1 MNQLVA
7 IAYPDMATAERVRQE
22 LVRAA
27 DEGLARLEDAVV
39 VARTPDGKVKLHQ
52 LRSMAKHGAAVG
64 AAGGAAIGLLF
75 LAPLL
80 GAAIGAVAGGVGGKL
95 SEEGVDD
102 LFMKDLGA
110 RLRPG
115 AAALIVLGSTEAREE
130 LIERV
135 KPYGG
140 EVVQTSLSW
149 DVEEELRDALGS
161 HAANVRGEAPDVTVP
176 PQPMPPKGST

>member
-1 MNQLVA
+1 M
-7 IAYPDMATAERVRQE
+7 DTAERVRQE

-27 DEGLARLEDAVV
+27 EEGLARLEDAVV
-39 VARTPDGKVKLHQ
+39 VERTLDGKVKLHQ

-115 AAALIVLGSTEAREE
+115 AAAVIVLG
-130 LIERV
+130 V
-135 KPYGG
+135 PG
-140 EVVQTSLSW
+140 
-149 DVEEELRDALGS
+149 
-161 HAANVRGEAPDVTVP
+161 RG
-176 PQPMPPKGST
+176 KGWTRAWRRSA

>member
-1 MNQLVA
+1 VNQLLA

-22 LVRAA
+22 LIRAA

-39 VARTPDGKVKLHQ
+39 VERAPDGTVKLHQ
-52 LRSMAKHGAAVG
+52 LRSTAKRGVGIG

-80 GAAIGAVAGGVGGKL
+80 GAAIGAAGGLVGGL
-95 SEEGVDD
+95 SDGGVDD

-115 AAALIVLGSTEAREE
+115 AAALIVLGSTEARDE

-140 EVVQTSLSW
+140 EVVQTSLSA
-149 DVEEELRDALGS
+149 DVEQQLRDALGS
-161 HAANVRGEAPDVTVP
+161 RAASVRGGGT
-176 PQPMPPKGST
+176 

>member
-7 IAYPDMATAERVRQE
+7 IAYPDMNTAERVRQE

-39 VARTPDGKVKLHQ
+39 IERTEDGKVKLHQ

-80 GAAIGAVAGGVGGKL
+80 GAAFGAAVGGFGGKL
-95 SEEGVDD
+95 SEEGIDD
-102 LFMKDLGA
+102 LFMEDLGA

-115 AAALIVLGSTEAREE
+115 AAALIVLGSTEARDE

-140 EVVQTSLSW
+140 EVVQTSLRW
-149 DVEEELRDALGS
+149 TDEQQLR
-161 HAANVRGEAPDVTVP
+161 EAV
-176 PQPMPPKGST
+176 KG

>member
-1 MNQLVA
+1 VNQLVA

-22 LVRAA
+22 LVRAG

-39 VARTPDGKVKLHQ
+39 VERTADDKIELHQ
-52 LRSMAKHGAAVG
+52 LRSSARHGAAVG

-80 GAAIGAVAGGVGGKL
+80 GAAIGAATGGLGGKL
-95 SEEGVDD
+95 SDEGIDD
-102 LFMKDLGA
+102 VFMQDLGA

-115 AAALIVLGSTEAREE
+115 AAALIVLGTTDARDE

-140 EVVQTSLSW
+140 EVLRTSLSW
-149 DVEEELRDALGS
+149 TAEQQLRETLGS
-161 HAANVRGEAPDVTVP
+161 R
-176 PQPMPPKGST
+176 

>member
-1 MNQLVA
+1 VNQLVA
-7 IAYPDMATAERVRQE
+7 IAYPDMDTAERVRKV
-22 LVRAA
+22 LVHAS
-27 DEGLARLEDAVV
+27 EVGLARLEDAVFV
-39 VARTPDGKVKLHQ
+39 ERTLDGKVKLHQ

-80 GAAIGAVAGGVGGKL
+80 GAAIGAATGGLGGKL
-95 SEEGVDD
+95 SEEGIDD

-115 AAALIVLGSTEAREE
+115 AAALIVLGSTEARDE

-140 EVVQTSLSW
+140 EVLQTSLRW
-149 DVEEELRDALGS
+149 TDEQQLREVLQG
-161 HAANVRGEAPDVTVP
+161 
-176 PQPMPPKGST
+176 

>member
-1 MNQLVA
+1 VIQLVA
-7 IAYPDMATAERVRQE
+7 IAYPDMDTAERVRQV
-22 LVRAA
+22 LVRASE
-27 DEGLARLEDAVV
+27 EGLARLDDAVV
-39 VARTPDGKVKLHQ
+39 VERTPDGKVKLHQ
-52 LRSMAKHGAAVG
+52 FRSMAKHGAAVG

-80 GAAIGAVAGGVGGKL
+80 GAAIGAASGGLGGKL
-95 SEEGVDD
+95 SEEGIDD

-115 AAALIVLGSTEAREE
+115 AAALIVLGSTDARDE

-140 EVVQTSLSW
+140 EVVQTSLDW
-149 DVEEELRDALGS
+149 TAEQQLR
-161 HAANVRGEAPDVTVP
+161 EAV
-176 PQPMPPKGST
+176 KG

>member
-1 MNQLVA
+1 MNQLLA

-22 LVRAA
+22 LIRAA

-39 VARTPDGKVKLHQ
+39 VERAPDGKVTLHQ
-52 LRSMAKHGAAVG
+52 LRSAAKHGAAVG

-80 GAAIGAVAGGVGGKL
+80 GAAIGAISGGLGGKL
-95 SEEGVDD
+95 SDGGVDD
-102 LFMKDLGA
+102 VFMEDLGT

-115 AAALIVLGSTEAREE
+115 AAALIVLGSTEARDE

-140 EVVQTSLSW
+140 EVVQTSLGRR
-149 DVEEELRDALGS
+149 DEQQLRDALGS
-161 HAANVRGEAPDVTVP
+161 TATSVP
-176 PQPMPPKGST
+176 GGGT

>member
-1 MNQLVA
+1 VSQLVA
-7 IAYPDMATAERVRQE
+7 IAYPDMDTAERVRQE

-27 DEGLARLEDAVV
+27 EEGLARLEDAVV
-39 VARTPDGKVKLHQ
+39 VERTLDGKVKLHQ

-80 GAAIGAVAGGVGGKL
+80 GAAVGAVSGGLGGKL
-95 SEEGVDD
+95 SEEGIDD
-102 LFMKDLGA
+102 LFMKDLGE
-110 RLRPG
+110 RLRAG
-115 AAALIVLGSTEAREE
+115 AAALIVLGSTEARDE

-140 EVVQTSLSW
+140 EVLQTSLSW
-149 DVEEELRDALGS
+149 TVEQGLR
-161 HAANVRGEAPDVTVP
+161 EAV
-176 PQPMPPKGST
+176 KG

>member
-1 MNQLVA
+1 MDQLVA
-7 IAYPDMATAERVRQE
+7 IAYPDMDTAERVRQE

-27 DEGLARLEDAVV
+27 DEGLARLKDAVV
-39 VARTPDGKVKLHQ
+39 VERTRDGKVKLHQ

-80 GAAIGAVAGGVGGKL
+80 GAAIGAASGGVGGKL
-95 SEEGVDD
+95 SDEGIDD
-102 LFMKDLGA
+102 WLMKDLGE

-115 AAALIVLGSTEAREE
+115 AAALIVLGSTEARDE

-135 KPYGG
+135 KQYGG
-140 EVVQTSLSW
+140 EVVQTSLRW
-149 DVEEELRDALGS
+149 TDEQQLREVLQG
-161 HAANVRGEAPDVTVP
+161 
-176 PQPMPPKGST
+176 

>member
-1 MNQLVA
+1 VNQLVA
-7 IAYPDMATAERVRQE
+7 IAYPDMDTAERVRQE

-39 VARTPDGKVKLHQ
+39 IERTRDGKVKLHQ

-80 GAAIGAVAGGVGGKL
+80 GAAFGAAVGGFGGKL
-95 SEEGVDD
+95 SEEGIDD
-102 LFMKDLGA
+102 LFMEDLGA

-115 AAALIVLGSTEAREE
+115 AAALIVLGSTEARDE

-140 EVVQTSLSW
+140 EVVQTSLRW
-149 DVEEELRDALGS
+149 TDEQQLR
-161 HAANVRGEAPDVTVP
+161 EAV
-176 PQPMPPKGST
+176 KG